1 MNKEDIKKL
10 SKKVSIKLD
19 SKPEKAIM
27 AASVSTALAIL
38 TIPSNKK
45 KGKPNFF
52 QRIGRYYSSI
62 DKLLVMTVAK
72 DIEAEEKRKAKMK
85 EFSEKKLR
93 DLEIEDSIPIDLSE
107 CAEKSE
113 SGGND

>member
-38 TIPSNKK
+38 TIPSKKK

-62 DKLLVMTVAK
+62 DKLLVMTVAQ

>member
-38 TIPSNKK
+38 TIPSKKK

-52 QRIGRYYSSI
+52 QRIGRYYCSI

>member
-38 TIPSNKK
+38 TIPSKKK

-93 DLEIEDSIPIDLSE
+93 DHEIEDSIPIDLSE